1 MLRIESLSVTLGEFS
16 FRDVSL
22 EVRENEYLVVLGPSG
37 AGKTVLLET
46 IAGIHSPDAGRIF
59 LGDREITDASPRSRS
74 FGMVYQDYALFP
86 HRTVEENI
94 AFGLR
99 QRKVPPDEQRALV
112 AEISALL
119 EVDHLAER
127 YPGTLSGGEQQRV
140 ALARALVLRPKV
152 LLLDEP
158 LSALDGP
165 TRERMR
171 VELARVRRLTGTTVI
186 QITHHLEDVFA
197 LADRVAI
204 MHEGRIIQ
212 VGETADVFLHP
223 ADPFVAEF
231 LGIGNIIRGRASAAG
246 RLARIETGGGPS
258 FLAVSGVVGDV
269 VATLHAED
277 VILSEAPFASSA
289 RNCLPGT
296 VTEVVSCGSTVRVV
310 LDAGFPLTALLTRES
325 CRELELGPGS
335 RVYATFKAS
344 AVHVI
349 PAASRQDVATA
360 DSAAGP
366 KTG

>member
-46 IAGIHSPDAGRIF
+46 IAGIHAPDAGRIF
-59 LGDREITDASPRSRS
+59 LGGREITGASPRSRS

-86 HRTVEENI
+86 HRTVGENI

-171 VELARVRRLTGTTVI
+171 TELARVRRLTGTTVI

-204 MHEGRIIQ
+204 MHEGRIVQ
-212 VGETADVFLHP
+212 VGETANVFLHP

-231 LGIGNIIRGRASAAG
+231 LGIGNIIRGRASPAG
-246 RLARIETGGGPS
+246 RLVRVETGTGAS

-296 VTEVVSCGSTVRVV
+296 VTELVPCGSTVRVV
-310 LDAGFPLTALLTRES
+310 LDAGFSLTALLTRES
-325 CRELELGPGS
+325 CHELDLGPGS
-335 RVYATFKAS
+335 RVCATFKAS

-349 PAASRQDVATA
+349 PAAPQPDGA
-360 DSAAGP
+360 AAGP
-366 KTG
+366 APGPGTR